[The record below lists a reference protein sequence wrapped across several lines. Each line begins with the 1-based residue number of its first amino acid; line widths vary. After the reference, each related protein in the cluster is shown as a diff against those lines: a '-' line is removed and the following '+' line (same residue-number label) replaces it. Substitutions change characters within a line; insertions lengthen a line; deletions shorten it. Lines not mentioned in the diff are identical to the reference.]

1 MNGRMPGKFDQLEND
16 DPTGDDARKGQIIA
30 LFAVF
35 MIALIGILGLA
46 TDVGYAMAAKRAAQ
60 GAADAGALNG
70 ARMIARYT
78 DAAPT
83 SALPEVTAAM
93 GENRFGSI
101 TPTILTCQY
110 IGSGWNVVGTCNQT
124 VPSNAAGSRV
134 QTKVT
139 FGTFFMRIFPAAPDT
154 ISASGYAK
162 ARVERA
168 KTYPTNAPV
177 IICASNAWDVTA
189 NPATTD
195 TSGAINRTIFTGSA
209 ISQAAIG
216 KTFRI
221 VDPNLYEAGDADCG
235 SFDDRFTGIADTNN
249 NGGKGVGS
257 RFKYLTSNA
266 IQSTTAELS
275 GPGGCAAGASAPFD
289 CVMVVPIASPGESTS
304 TQGLQV
310 AAFAAFQ
317 VTSVDGERVNAT
329 LLDDY
334 ITSGQGVASWCRGC
348 GGIVVVRLIW

>member
-1 MNGRMPGKFDQLEND
+1 MNGQNPGKFDALKID
-16 DPTGDDARKGQIIA
+16 DTVEDGAHKGQVIA

-35 MIALIGILGLA
+35 LIGLMSILGLA

-70 ARMIARYT
+70 ARMIARYM

-83 SALPEVTAAM
+83 SALPEVTLTM
-93 GENRFGSI
+93 GQNKFGAI

-110 IGSGWNVVGTCNQT
+110 IGSGWNVVGTCNQN
-124 VPSNAAGSRV
+124 VPSSAAGTRI

-139 FGTFFMRIFPAAPDT
+139 FDTFFMQIFPGAPST
-154 ISASGYAK
+154 ISATGYAK

-168 KTYPTNAPV
+168 MTYPTNAPV
-177 IICASNAWDVTA
+177 MICGADAWDVTA

-195 TSGAINRTIFTGSA
+195 VSGAINRTILSGSA
-209 ISQAAIG
+209 ISQTAIG

-221 VDPNLYEAGDADCG
+221 VDPALHEAGDADCG
-235 SFDDRFTGIADTNN
+235 SFDDRFTGVADTNN
-249 NGGKGVGS
+249 NAGKGVGS
-257 RFKYLTSNA
+257 RFKYLTSGN
-266 IQSTTAELS
+266 IQTTTAKLS
-275 GPGGCAAGASAPFD
+275 GPDGCVNGAAAPFD
-289 CVMVVPIASPGESTS
+289 CVMVAPIASRDESTS
-304 TQGLQV
+304 TQGLQIV
-310 AAFAAFQ
+310 AFAAFH
-317 VTSVDGERVNAT
+317 VSSVDGVRFNAT

-334 ITSGQGVASWCRGC
+334 ITSGKGQASWCRGC